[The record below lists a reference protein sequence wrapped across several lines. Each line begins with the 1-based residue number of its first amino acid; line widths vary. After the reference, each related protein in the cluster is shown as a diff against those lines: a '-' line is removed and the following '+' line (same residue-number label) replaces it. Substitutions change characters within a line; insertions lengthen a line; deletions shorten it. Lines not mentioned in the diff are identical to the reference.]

1 MNYVY
6 FDIAAEEAVEQFYE
20 NYQYNG
26 YQQTDLEQRVNKYRQ
41 IKQVM
46 FNFEHY
52 IDQTFVKNGKNFIE
66 IPDIA
71 TVEYIENDK
80 GWIIIK
86 NIYFNNT

>member
-6 FDIAAEEAVEQFYE
+6 FDIAAEEAVGQFYE

-26 YQQTDLEQRVNKYRQ
+26 NQQTDLEQRVNIYRK

-46 FNFEHY
+46 FNLEHF
-52 IDQTFVKNGKNFIE
+52 IDQTFVKNSKNFIE

-71 TVEYIENDK
+71 IIEYIENDK

-86 NIYFNNT
+86 NIYFNNM